1 MGGDEERAKTRS
13 EIEAEITTLARRQI
27 KAVKDA
33 TFMGWDPAE
42 LVAYEERRV
51 LLAWLHN
58 RLADLDAD

>member
-13 EIEAEITTLARRQI
+13 EIEAEIKTLARRQI

-33 TFMGWDPAE
+33 TFTGWDPAE

>member
-1 MGGDEERAKTRS
+1 MGGHEERVQTRS
-13 EIEAEITTLARRQI
+13 GIKAEITTLARRQI

-51 LLAWLHN
+51 RLVWLRK